1 MRKYLDVIKSSRL
14 FRDIDDGEIEAMLAC
29 LSVSSREYAKNEFIL
44 RAGERSS
51 SKSLMTRFSM
61 KMVGMQQCVAV
72 LPLPILQP
80 DLCEELVTVPLE
92 PVIPW
97 EIAIIRRREGYRSFA
112 ATQLFDHICEHFAA
126 LEGGGAEELK
136 NGA

>member
-51 SKSLMTRFSM
+51 SIGL
-61 KMVGMQQCVAV
+61 VLAGAV
-72 LPLPILQP
+72 H
-80 DLCEELVTVPLE
+80 
-92 PVIPW
+92 
-97 EIAIIRRREGYRSFA
+97 IIKEDFLGNRNIMRRRSPARYSPKATPASPARRSASALRRRSA
-112 ATQLFDHICEHFAA
+112 AR
-126 LEGGGAEELK
+126 
-136 NGA
+136 